1 MNRRPAHEPSRIF
14 PQPRRLWDDPSAHPP
29 SLGCPTCQ
37 DLGCCGGVHTDA
49 GVLDCRDLCTC
60 ADKSRCDMVCRF
72 NLGQFVRRMREVGGL
87 AFENVPRVAPL
98 GAPVLPRIIPFI
110 DHKYRRSTTLNEPVV
125 AVSLFEVVNLAT
137 GELHVRTREEL
148 AARFLV
154 PSGAAVVLSGVG
166 KDPAIERWWELANRS
181 ALLDGLRQLGITL
194 ATSPNYSVLNDVP
207 RTDNL
212 HAMKRILLAWSE
224 MGAAGLPAALHVNAR
239 TEQDYARW
247 GNLIMAR
254 PEIAVL
260 AFEFSTGCGRGER
273 IDWHVAQLCR
283 IARFVGRPLSLVIR
297 GGGRRLNELRE
308 HFAHVALL
316 ETDAF
321 TRTHR
326 RRRAYFSE
334 SGRLRW
340 AQFPTP
346 PGEALDDLLA
356 HNVALV
362 RADYEAKAGGPPQL
376 PTLTTSARRPAAHRD
391 SEARQP
397 SLLSNLDLPGE
408 AGAVAPECQSMIA
421 TTKS

>member
-1 MNRRPAHEPSRIF
+1 
-14 PQPRRLWDDPSAHPP
+14 
-29 SLGCPTCQ
+29 
-37 DLGCCGGVHTDA
+37 
-49 GVLDCRDLCTC
+49 
-60 ADKSRCDMVCRF
+60 MVCRF
-72 NLGQFVRRMREVGGL
+72 NPSQFVRRMREVGGL
-87 AFENVPRVAPL
+87 GFENAPRVARL
-98 GAPVLPRIIPFI
+98 SAPVLPAIIPFI
-110 DHKYRRSTTLNEPVV
+110 DHKYRRSTTLDEPTV
-125 AVSLFEVVNLAT
+125 AVSLYEVVNLAT

-194 ATSPNYSVLNDVP
+194 VTSPNYSVLNDVP

-224 MGAAGLPAALHVNAR
+224 MAAAGLPAALHVNAR
-239 TEQDYARW
+239 TEHDYTRW
-247 GNLIMAR
+247 GNLVLAR
-254 PEIAVL
+254 PEIDIL
-260 AFEFSTGCGRGER
+260 AFEFATGCGRGGR

-283 IARFVGRPLSLVIR
+283 LARFAERPLSLVIR
-297 GGGRRLNELRE
+297 GGGRSLNELRE

-326 RRRAYFSE
+326 RRRAYFNE
-334 SGRLRW
+334 AGRLRW
-340 AQFPTP
+340 AHFPTP
-346 PGEALDDLLA
+346 PGGALDDLLA

-362 RADYEAKAGGPPQL
+362 RTDYEAKAGGPPRL
-376 PTLTTSARRPAAHRD
+376 PVFAMPARRPAAHRN

-397 SLLSNLDLPGE
+397 SLLSNLDLPCE
-408 AGAVAPECQSMIA
+408 AGAVAPERQGMIA
-421 TTKS
+421 AAKS